1 MVKICA
7 IAAMA
12 KNRVIGK
19 DNRLPW
25 SIPEDMKM
33 FSQLTKGQTVL
44 MGRKTYESLP
54 ENYKPLPGRLN
65 IVITR
70 SPEALSKEI
79 KEKGIKVFTSPEQCL
94 ENIKNG
100 ELKIQGEKLW
110 IVGGEQIYRSTL
122 KDCDEIYLTLV
133 DQTPN
138 GDTWFPKFETEF
150 RKVSED
156 KKSGYTFICY
166 KKN

>member
-19 DNRLPW
+19 DNKLPW

-70 SPEALSKEI
+70 NPEALLNEVN
-79 KEKGIKVFTSPEQCL
+79 EKGIKVFASPEQCL
-94 ENIKNG
+94 ENIKN
-100 ELKIQGEKLW
+100 ENLKIQGEILW
-110 IVGGEQIYRSTL
+110 VVGGEQIYRSTL
-122 KDCDEIYLTLV
+122 KYCDEIYLTLV
-133 DQTPN
+133 DQTSE
-138 GDTWFPKFETEF
+138 GDTWFPEFETNF
-150 RKVSED
+150 TKVSED
-156 KKSGYTFICY
+156 KKDGFSFLKF
-166 KKN
+166 KKI